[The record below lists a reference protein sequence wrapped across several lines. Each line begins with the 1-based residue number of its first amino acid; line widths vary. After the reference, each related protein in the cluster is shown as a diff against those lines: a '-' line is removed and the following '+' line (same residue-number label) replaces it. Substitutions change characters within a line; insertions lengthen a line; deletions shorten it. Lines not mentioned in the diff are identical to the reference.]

1 MSNKENIPKL
11 RFKEFSGEW
20 EEKATG
26 QVLKIGSG
34 KDYKHLENGNIP
46 VYGTGGLMTYVNDY
60 LYDGVSVCIGRK
72 GTIDKPMLLSG
83 KFWTVDTLFYTHSF
97 KESIPEFIFSIF
109 QKINWKLYNEA
120 SGVPSLSKAT
130 IEKVKVNVPKKQE
143 QEKIASF
150 LSSIDKKINQLS
162 KKDELLQNYKKA
174 MMQKIFSQ
182 KLRFKKEDGSDYPKW
197 EKYELKEFLIER
209 VEYPEELLPIYS
221 LTIEKGIIPKS
232 ERYER
237 AFLVKSDYEYKT
249 MKENDFAY
257 NPMNLRFGALARH
270 KEKLDVMVSKYYN
283 IFYCN
288 EKLNSYFAVLYFTN
302 YNSIQFYNKM
312 ATGSLEEKK
321 RVHFREFLK
330 FKFSFPTIEEQTK
343 IANFLSSLDTKI
355 SQNKKA
361 LEETQRFKKA
371 LLQKMFV

>member
-1 MSNKENIPKL
+1 MKNEKLRVPKL

-20 EEKATG
+20 EEKGIG

-34 KDYKHLENGNIP
+34 KDYKHLDHGNIP

-83 KFWTVDTLFYTHSF
+83 EFWTVDTLFYTHSF

-109 QKINWKLYNEA
+109 QRINWKLYNEA

-130 IEKVKVNVPKKQE
+130 IEKVKVNIPKKQE

-182 KLRFKKEDGSDYPKW
+182 KLRFKKENRSDYRKW
-197 EKYELKEFLIER
+197 
-209 VEYPEELLPIYS
+209 
-221 LTIEKGIIPKS
+221 
-232 ERYER
+232 
-237 AFLVKSDYEYKT
+237 
-249 MKENDFAY
+249 
-257 NPMNLRFGALARH
+257 
-270 KEKLDVMVSKYYN
+270 
-283 IFYCN
+283 
-288 EKLNSYFAVLYFTN
+288 
-302 YNSIQFYNKM
+302 
-312 ATGSLEEKK
+312 EEKK
-321 RVHFREFLK
+321 LGDISNIIMGQSPDSKSYNNGGDGIYLIQGNADIEDRKSNPRSWTNEPTKECKVGDLILTVRAPVGAIAKSLHNACIGRGVCVIRNKETSSLEYLYQYLLWFEPRWIALEQGSTFTAVSSSDIKSLK
-330 FKFSFPTIEEQTK
+330 IPFPYLKEQTK

-361 LEETQRFKKA
+361 LEETQKFKKA